1 MAGTSGN
8 DILLVKVD
16 SVGLSPG
23 CDGVQSTVNRTVSV
37 PAIPEATFT
46 TSAEVLVQ
54 DNTTVNTRT
63 IILDTIYSC
72 RQLTCPVQ
80 PPEDTCVQNF
90 HKNYRSYAFSD
101 VATAFTI
108 TDDGHPVLSGITRSD
123 GYDASLEQGFII
135 KTDNKGNLQAKLK
148 LLVGSSSTISQQIKL
163 LDGNFL
169 VAGWF
174 GEGTADYGFFL
185 SKFDNNLDNIWTKTY
200 SASSHPSWSFDDIAE
215 SSDGSLFAAL
225 TWFNFGGLDDRT
237 LLLKFD
243 NTGNILFQ
251 NFYRPVNG
259 ISLFWGGVLLSS
271 GTDLYLTKDIYD
283 EKLQN
288 WITLVTKFNTAGS
301 VAWSK
306 SFLYPGI
313 ETDMRSIIGM
323 QNNMLCIHGFVNT
336 SASPL
341 SVFVKLDDA
350 GNVLQ
355 KTAQGNTPVNSSIA
369 AASNGDILVAGDYF
383 DYQVSPAPFYNI
395 FQRLDSN
402 LNVKVS
408 TKSLGLNFTTTTRIR
423 EDQQQYPFVCGFNN
437 FPNAYGGDVF
447 LKKYTPMGL
456 LGTCPSDSLRVSVQ
470 PFPLTVS
477 DVVLKATASTAIT
490 SASWAVSISNFP
502 LQQNTFRCGSVSG
515 CDTLW
520 LTGSTA
526 ICDTSV
532 TYTYVAHK
540 NAGCLAPVNWLLPTD
555 GISIQQKS
563 DSLIQLRFSKSGS
576 YTIGAQLLTGCYI
589 FTDSMRVTVSAS
601 HAAIHLGPDT
611 TLCPGNS
618 IMLNA
623 GNGYVTYKWQDGSV
637 DSVFK
642 VKQPGT
648 YFLAATDA
656 CGITFS
662 DTIIINAHPP
672 IPFYI
677 GADTSICAGDTLIIT
692 APPGFIKYQW
702 NTYHIISDTGAVVKV
717 FPDTSFMYKT
727 TAELSSG
734 CFASDSLFVGVKHV
748 PPVHLGKD
756 TSFCAGQSVVLH
768 AGAGFDTY
776 LWNNGAAIE
785 NIRASTVGS
794 YSVKATLNGCS
805 SYDTLSI
812 VSVYALPSFS
822 FG

>member
-1 MAGTSGN
+1 LSKTILTGTSGH

-341 SVFVKLDDA
+341 SV
-350 GNVLQ
+350 
-355 KTAQGNTPVNSSIA
+355 
-369 AASNGDILVAGDYF
+369 
-383 DYQVSPAPFYNI
+383 
-395 FQRLDSN
+395 
-402 LNVKVS
+402 
-408 TKSLGLNFTTTTRIR
+408 
-423 EDQQQYPFVCGFNN
+423 
-437 FPNAYGGDVF
+437 
-447 LKKYTPMGL
+447 
-456 LGTCPSDSLRVSVQ
+456 
-470 PFPLTVS
+470 
-477 DVVLKATASTAIT
+477 
-490 SASWAVSISNFP
+490 
-502 LQQNTFRCGSVSG
+502 
-515 CDTLW
+515 
-520 LTGSTA
+520 
-526 ICDTSV
+526 
-532 TYTYVAHK
+532 
-540 NAGCLAPVNWLLPTD
+540 
-555 GISIQQKS
+555 
-563 DSLIQLRFSKSGS
+563 
-576 YTIGAQLLTGCYI
+576 
-589 FTDSMRVTVSAS
+589 MRVTYYRRQ
-601 HAAIHLGPDT
+601 LRE
-611 TLCPGNS
+611 TL
-618 IMLNA
+618 L
-623 GNGYVTYKWQDGSV
+623 
-637 DSVFK
+637 
-642 VKQPGT
+642 
-648 YFLAATDA
+648 L
-656 CGITFS
+656 
-662 DTIIINAHPP
+662 
-672 IPFYI
+672 IP
-677 GADTSICAGDTLIIT
+677 A
-692 APPGFIKYQW
+692 
-702 NTYHIISDTGAVVKV
+702 
-717 FPDTSFMYKT
+717 
-727 TAELSSG
+727 
-734 CFASDSLFVGVKHV
+734 
-748 PPVHLGKD
+748 
-756 TSFCAGQSVVLH
+756 
-768 AGAGFDTY
+768 
-776 LWNNGAAIE
+776 
-785 NIRASTVGS
+785 
-794 YSVKATLNGCS
+794 
-805 SYDTLSI
+805 
-812 VSVYALPSFS
+812 
-822 FG
+822 